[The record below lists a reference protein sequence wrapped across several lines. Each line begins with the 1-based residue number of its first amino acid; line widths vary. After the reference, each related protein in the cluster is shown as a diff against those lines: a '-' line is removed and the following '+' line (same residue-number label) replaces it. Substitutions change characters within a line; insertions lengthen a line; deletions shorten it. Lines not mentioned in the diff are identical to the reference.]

1 MNYASV
7 VRVLALVMLVLAASC
22 LPAVLTG
29 MAFGEFDQV
38 FAFAAMAVGITVMA
52 SSILFLTG
60 RPEQKARPSD
70 ALGLVILWWLASP
83 VAACLPFL
91 VGVQNDSV
99 IAAIH
104 EAAACLTTTGQ
115 SVIAV
120 EGGRW
125 PASLLVWRGTLHILG
140 GAASMIT
147 AASVLAALNLGGP
160 GIHRSV
166 LFVMPESS
174 FFDAVPKVARWVVI
188 ILGIGIA
195 VTYLALLMTGM
206 SAGRAI
212 SDAVSVWTTGLVDPA
227 PYGRAD
233 ANTFADIILVIGL
246 CGGALGLAVA
256 LPLRDRKPLQALRDP
271 EAIMFAVLVLGF
283 GVAAMIGG
291 LRAAAAL
298 GWSLSA
304 LATSGLPLSG
314 GIPADSVPLPLL
326 VLPALIG
333 GSALSA
339 AGGVK
344 IARFIVLARR
354 AGVEFRQLGYRR
366 SILGFEFRN
375 REMDERS
382 VIGVWVYLI
391 AYVLAVFGVM
401 VLFTFTGLD
410 FESAIRLAIGCL
422 TNSGGMVSGHT
433 VQLNDAASILAIGSM
448 LLGRLEILAV
458 IPAIS
463 VSFWR
468 G

>member
-7 VRVLALVMLVLAASC
+7 VRILALVMLILAGASI
-22 LPAVLTG
+22 PAVLT
-29 MAFGEFDQV
+29 ALARGEHEQV
-38 FAFAAMAVGITVMA
+38 FAFIAMMLGISVIAASV
-52 SSILFLTG
+52 LFLTPKP
-60 RPEQKARPSD
+60 RLKSRPSD
-70 ALGLVILWWLASP
+70 ALGLVILWWFLSPIAAS
-83 VAACLPFL
+83 LPFV
-91 VGVQNDSV
+91 VGVQNPSLLQ
-99 IAAIH
+99 AIH

-120 EGGRW
+120 EGNLW
-125 PASLLVWRGTLHILG
+125 PASLIVWRGTLHFIG
-140 GAASMIT
+140 GAASIIT

-166 LFVMPESS
+166 LFVMPETS
-174 FFDAVPKVARWVVI
+174 FFDAVPKVARSVVLI
-188 ILGIGIA
+188 MTVSITLT
-195 VTYLALLMTGM
+195 VLALELAGM

-212 SDAVSVWTTGLVDPA
+212 SDAVSAWTTGIVDPA
-227 PYGRAD
+227 PYGRAN
-233 ANTFADIILVIGL
+233 AGPVADIILAL
-246 CGGALGLAVA
+246 ALAGGALGLAIA
-256 LPLRDRKPLQALRDP
+256 LPLRDRQSLKALTDP
-271 EAIMFAVLVLGF
+271 ETVVFFGLVLLF
-283 GVAAMIGG
+283 TAMAVASGVK
-291 LRAAAAL
+291 LLESL
-298 GWSLSA
+298 GWSISA
-304 LATSGLPLSG
+304 LATSGLPLGSAETWG
-314 GIPADSVPLPLL
+314 KVPLPVF

-366 SILGFEFRN
+366 SVLGFQFRD

-391 AYVLAVFGVM
+391 AYILTVFLVM
-401 VLFTFTGLD
+401 VGFTLTGQS
-410 FESAIRLAIGCL
+410 FESAIRLSIGCL
-422 TNSGGMVSGHT
+422 TNSGGLVIGHAT
-433 VQLNDAASILAIGSM
+433 QLNDVASILAIISM
-448 LLGRLEILAV
+448 LLGRLEILAI